1 MRQMLEAQGDSLL
14 VRNLL
19 KPLAEA
25 YSEVYHNHQR
35 VKPDFY
41 GLRDFY
47 ALVRDLHRGLQNQP
61 QKRRNWRQYQSAGDV
76 EFDVLRRAV
85 SHNFNGQG
93 AEEFGKLLKIFL
105 DKTKIVATADKR
117 QAPNPLTVVKEN
129 LAASGRVRHLMLL
142 TKNDAAL
149 QILLDFNIVQHEKTK
164 ILFGSDYVNDQN
176 DTYVCRMIQQ
186 IRMSMERGDCLIL
199 LHQDN
204 LYESLYDLLNQV
216 PYNTSVVRLTT
227 VSKQQFHHCP
237 RAHSDELISILF
249 LDHAAHRTTCTSATA
264 SIAGSR

>member
-1 MRQMLEAQGDSLL
+1 MKQMLAAQGDSNL

-25 YSEVYHNHQR
+25 YNEIYDHQT

-47 ALVRDLHRGLQNQP
+47 ALVRDLHHGLSQSQG
-61 QKRRNWRQYQSAGDV
+61 QKRPPNWRQSASNNV
-76 EFDVLRRAV
+76 EFEVLRRAV

-93 AEEFGKLLKIFL
+93 AEEFEKLLKIFL
-105 DKTKIVATADKR
+105 GKTRMTVAATEMR
-117 QAPNPLTVVKEN
+117 REQAPNPLTVVKEN
-129 LAASGRVRHLMLL
+129 LAAGGRVRHLMLL

-164 ILFGSDYVNDQN
+164 ILFGSDYANDQN

-216 PYNTSVVRLTT
+216 TKPKGAIIFLSLDNVYNVYHTRLSMR
-227 VSKQQFHHCP
+227 VPKLRF
-237 RAHSDELISILF
+237 AHNL
-249 LDHAAHRTTCTSATA
+249 CM
-264 SIAGSR
+264 